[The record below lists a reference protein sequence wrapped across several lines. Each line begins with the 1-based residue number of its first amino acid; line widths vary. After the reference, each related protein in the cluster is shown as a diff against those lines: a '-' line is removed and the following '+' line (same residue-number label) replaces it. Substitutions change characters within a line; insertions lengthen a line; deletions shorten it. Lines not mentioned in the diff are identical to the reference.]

1 MNRFL
6 FYFLITISAS
16 LFFIPFLGNVHL
28 FDWDEINFAECAREM
43 LVSGNYSVVQINFEP
58 FWEKPPLFIWMQ
70 ALSMNIFGIN
80 EFAARLPNAICG
92 ILTLLVLFHI
102 GKKIFDVRFGL
113 LWAFAYLGS
122 LLPHLYFKSAIIDP
136 WFNLFIFLG
145 IYYFILFLN
154 NPFYIEITPIPKKTN
169 TDYTDKMQQS
179 NRCNLSKIGVILVHN
194 KPLIFS
200 SLFTGMAILTKG
212 PVAFLIFVLCV
223 GVFWLSKRFHPIV
236 SIKNIL
242 VFLLIL
248 FFTGG
253 SWFLYL
259 IITRNSSIVL
269 NSILYQ
275 IRLLTTSDSGHS
287 GFFLYHFW
295 ILLLGVFPASV
306 FALPNIFPKI
316 NLFAQK
322 NDDAPFQI
330 FFTKW
335 MRILFWVVL
344 LLFSLVKTKIIHYSS
359 LCYFPLTFFAAYT
372 ISQHLNNPSVDGW
385 KKWFRIMFAFIG
397 ILLGLLFILAPLIEQ
412 YKQELIESGIIKD
425 IFAVENL
432 KAPVH
437 WSGWEW
443 CPGML
448 WLLLMSFWLIILTKY
463 SSKFGLFI
471 SSLTVSAVIINILIF
486 AVVPKVEQYTQNAV
500 IEFLQN
506 VKNENAVVET
516 IGYKSYAQYFY
527 AKQTESTN
535 HIFPEKEYY
544 FVSKVTDEDAVKIR
558 CVTCKELYRKNGF
571 IFWKRFP

>member
-1 MNRFL
+1 MNL
-6 FYFLITISAS
+6 SMKNLIPYFLISISAS

-43 LVSGNYSVVQINFEP
+43 LVSGNYSVLQINFEP

-70 ALSMNIFGIN
+70 ALSMNIFGTN
-80 EFAARLPNAICG
+80 EFAARFPNALCG

-154 NPFYIEITPIPKKTN
+154 NSFY
-169 TDYTDKMQQS
+169 
-179 NRCNLSKIGVILVHN
+179 N

-200 SLFTGMAILTKG
+200 ALFIGLAILTKG

-223 GVFWLSKRFHPIV
+223 GVFWLSKRFH
-236 SIKNIL
+236 SIISARNI
-242 VFLLIL
+242 FLFLFIL

-259 IITRNSSIVL
+259 VITGDSSVVL
-269 NSILYQ
+269 NFILYQ
-275 IRLLTTSDSGHS
+275 VRLLTTADSGHS

-295 ILLLGVFPASV
+295 ILLFGVFPASV

-316 NLFAQK
+316 NLFALQK
-322 NDDAPFQI
+322 NNTPFQSYFI
-330 FFTKW
+330 KW
-335 MRILFWVVL
+335 MRIVFWVVL
-344 LLFSLVKTKIIHYSS
+344 ILFSLVETKIVHYSS

-372 ISQHLNNPSVDGW
+372 ISQHLNNPSSDGW
-385 KKWFRIMFAFIG
+385 KKWFRVMFASIG
-397 ILLGLLFILAPLIEQ
+397 ILLGLLFILVPLIEQ

-425 IFAVENL
+425 IFAIESL
-432 KAPVH
+432 KASVH

-448 WLLLMSFWLIILTKY
+448 WFLLVIFWLIVPAKY
-463 SSKFGLFI
+463 SSRFGLFI
-471 SSLTVSAVIINILIF
+471 SSLTVSAVVINMLIF

-506 VKNENAVVET
+506 VKNENAVIET

-527 AKQTESTN
+527 ARQTESTN
-535 HIFPEKEYY
+535 HIFPGKEYY
-544 FVSKVTDEDAVKIR
+544 FVSKITGEDAVKIR

-571 IFWKRFP
+571 IFWKRIP